1 MRQVSPRLAYLIPDF
16 HNPTGA
22 LMDDEQ
28 RARVAHALD
37 RGRAVA
43 VVDETLAEMA
53 VDDVTMP
60 APFGAHAADAVS
72 VGSASKAYWGGLRIG
87 WLRAPADRVGALVSA
102 RLSLDLGAPL
112 LEQLALTALLERHHE
127 VTAARREQV
136 RTSRAALVAA
146 LADRLPDWRFTPP
159 RAGWRCGASCRRRS
173 PPRSPRPPSGSTCC
187 WRRVPA
193 SPRRAGWSATSGCPT
208 PAPPRT

>member
-87 WLRAPADRVGALVSA
+87 WLRAPPTGSVRWSRPGSA
-102 RLSLDLGAPL
+102 WTSAP
-112 LEQLALTALLERHHE
+112 RCSSS
-127 VTAARREQV
+127 
-136 RTSRAALVAA
+136 SR
-146 LADRLPDWRFTPP
+146 
-159 RAGWRCGASCRRRS
+159 
-173 PPRSPRPPSGSTCC
+173 
-187 WRRVPA
+187 
-193 SPRRAGWSATSGCPT
+193 
-208 PAPPRT
+208 